1 MKATGIVRRIDE
13 LGRIVIPM
21 ELRKQ
26 LGISNGASLEIF
38 TDTEGHIILK
48 KYDQM
53 PEILN
58 QVKTLQEIIK
68 DSIDYEPEVT
78 KKAVNILLEL
88 EHLMKKAE

>member
-38 TDTEGHIILK
+38 TDMEGHIILK

-68 DSIDYEPEVT
+68 NSIDYEPEVT